1 MLIITYMYT
10 IKFQGR
16 GKNSTQFPCH
26 LVSPYFSTTS
36 LSHRTLFV
44 QMTHLSN
51 VIHQI
56 TQLLWNLMRFQ
67 LLSCEAAHLHLIL
80 LSFPSSASLAGYLH
94 LASQI
99 SVQEKL
105 HFSEGQNQQ
114 LSLQTKDLILCL
126 FLDCY
131 FWEL

>member
-1 MLIITYMYT
+1 
-10 IKFQGR
+10 
-16 GKNSTQFPCH
+16 
-26 LVSPYFSTTS
+26 
-36 LSHRTLFV
+36 
-44 QMTHLSN
+44 
-51 VIHQI
+51 
-56 TQLLWNLMRFQ
+56 MRFQ